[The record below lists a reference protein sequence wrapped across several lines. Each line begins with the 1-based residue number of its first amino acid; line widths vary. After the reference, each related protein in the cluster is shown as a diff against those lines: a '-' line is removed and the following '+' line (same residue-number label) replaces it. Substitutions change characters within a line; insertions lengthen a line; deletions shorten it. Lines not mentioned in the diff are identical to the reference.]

1 MYQVCYGT
9 NLKLLIGL
17 RNLKW
22 QVEKKFECK
31 IKVFRSDS
39 GGEYVSTE
47 FKRFISSNE
56 IIHLRYCAYTPK
68 QNGVAERKRKT
79 GTYCCS
85 SQMLQMHVPKYLW
98 AEASSSI
105 CHQQNSI
112 WCYHKG
118 KIPWEIFHEGASALC
133 PDSLRD
139 QLSPKAHCSVHIA
152 FCILLGYSPAMLWSS
167 YDFISF
173 GMLHSWRMSLCI
185 LHDPPHAL
193 PNLSTDVRL
202 SSSLGSAPGK
212 TCSSSVAPQSG
223 DDSDDLGHSDHLF
236 GKWYT
241 QKSELVRAAPD
252 ELDQP
257 SPAASLPSPSASSGK
272 TIEVSSSPSISFPS
286 TIIVR
291 RSALIYGNSP
301 FGSCRKESILNLGNL
316 FQSLFISTNW

>member
-1 MYQVCYGT
+1 M
-9 NLKLLIGL
+9 
-17 RNLKW
+17 
-22 QVEKKFECK
+22 EKKFECK
-31 IKVFRSDS
+31 IKVFRSDE

-47 FKRFISSNE
+47 FKRFLSSNE
-56 IIHLRYCAYTPK
+56 IIHKRDCAYTPQ

-118 KIPWEIFHEGASALC
+118 KIPWDIFHGGASALC

-173 GMLHSWRMSLCI
+173 GMLHSWRMSLFI
-185 LHDPPHAL
+185 LMILLMHCLISVQMWD
-193 PNLSTDVRL
+193 
-202 SSSLGSAPGK
+202 SL
-212 TCSSSVAPQSG
+212 
-223 DDSDDLGHSDHLF
+223 
-236 GKWYT
+236 
-241 QKSELVRAAPD
+241 
-252 ELDQP
+252 
-257 SPAASLPSPSASSGK
+257 LPSVVPLGRPVLRQRFSAEAGS
-272 TIEVSSSPSISFPS
+272 
-286 TIIVR
+286 
-291 RSALIYGNSP
+291 SAL
-301 FGSCRKESILNLGNL
+301 
-316 FQSLFISTNW
+316 